1 MLLDVS
7 QFTSHTTEN
16 LCELYLWF
24 KEHTLSYQ
32 DKRFFF
38 HSMTAVG
45 IKLLILWFLWVFNPF
60 LLTLPTSSI
69 FCIYILL
76 FY

>member
-24 KEHTLSYQ
+24 KEQTLSYQ
-32 DKRFFF
+32 DKRVFF
-38 HSMTAVG
+38 TAG
-45 IKLLILWFLWVFNPF
+45 QRWGLN
-60 LLTLPTSSI
+60 
-69 FCIYILL
+69 Y
-76 FY
+76 